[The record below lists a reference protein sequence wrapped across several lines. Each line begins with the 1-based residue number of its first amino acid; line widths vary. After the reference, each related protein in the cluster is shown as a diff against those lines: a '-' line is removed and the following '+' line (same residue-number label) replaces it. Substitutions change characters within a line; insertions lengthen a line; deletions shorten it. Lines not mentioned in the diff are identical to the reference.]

1 MTLNPLNRF
10 HFSGLFRRIFLH
22 SLLLMVLVF
31 VGMGALFHLFGPQH
45 AFLQV
50 INQLSRTMTDQID
63 FKNKSR
69 EDLEALL
76 GELHESTDMSI
87 ALIGADATV
96 YASVGDSRLSPLEQ
110 HEVDALFTNREAGY
124 VDRGI
129 LAFPLKSRTDQ
140 PDAYL
145 LVKYK
150 RDTHHLWLLLSLAM
164 VFLLV
169 TLVSIPLSRTIASP
183 IEQLTKIA
191 TRFSRGELS
200 ARTDIQARNEIG
212 VLAKHMDDMAHHLAK
227 RIRAEKELL
236 ANISHELKTPLAR
249 LKVALALCR
258 EDDTITVQQL
268 QQQLIGIEGD
278 VAELEHLIADV
289 MAVAR
294 FDLSENNA
302 EKSVFQLRRE
312 SVLPGDIVVAS
323 MERFEAIGGG
333 RYLSVDLEPGIKEI
347 HVDFALMKR
356 VIDNLLDNAAKYS
369 PEHSTIALR
378 VSQTDAHTLISVND
392 SGIGIPEADLPFV
405 FEPFFRTDRSRARGT
420 GGTGLGLTLCKR
432 IVEAHGGTIEAHSDG
447 KTGATVSVL
456 LPM

>member
-1 MTLNPLNRF
+1 
-10 HFSGLFRRIFLH
+10 
-22 SLLLMVLVF
+22 MVLVF
-31 VGMGALFHLFGPQH
+31 VGMGALFYLFGPQH
-45 AFLQV
+45 TFLKV
-50 INQLSRTMTDQID
+50 ISQLSRTVTDQID

-69 EDLEALL
+69 AELESLL
-76 GELHESTDMSI
+76 GELYETTDMSF
-87 ALIGADATV
+87 ALIGADGTI
-96 YASVGDSRLSPLEQ
+96 YARAGTSRLAPLEQ
-110 HEVDALFTNREAGY
+110 HGIDALFTNREARY

-150 RDTHHLWLLLSLAM
+150 RDTHHLWLLLSLTM

-169 TLVSIPLSRTIASP
+169 ALVSIPLSRTIASP
-183 IEQLTKIA
+183 IEQLTRTA

-200 ARTDIQARNEIG
+200 ARTDIQARDEIG
-212 VLAKHMDDMAHHLAK
+212 VLARHMDEMAHHLAD

-236 ANISHELKTPLAR
+236 ANVSHELKTPLAR

-258 EDDTITVQQL
+258 EDDAVTVQQL

-289 MAVAR
+289 LAVAR
-294 FDLSENNA
+294 YDLSENNA
-302 EKSVFQLRRE
+302 EKSAFQLRRE
-312 SVLPGDIVVAS
+312 SVLPGDIITAS
-323 MERFEAIGGG
+323 AERFEAMGGN
-333 RYLSVDLEPGIKEI
+333 RHLSVDLEPGIKEI
-347 HVDFALMKR
+347 NVDFALMKR
-356 VIDNLLDNAAKYS
+356 VMDNLLDNAAKYS

-378 VSQTDAHTLISVND
+378 VSQTASHTRISVED
-392 SGIGIPEADLPFV
+392 SGIGIPEADLPVV

-432 IVEAHGGTIEAHSDG
+432 IVEAHGGAIDARSDG
-447 KTGATVSVL
+447 KNGAIFTVL